1 MKHIKN
7 NNLEMCEAVAN
18 ILKFIK
24 STSLHKTF
32 IYFFFLAQMPT
43 LFYRLEY
50 ASIQVKEWW
59 IYVDNNS
66 LNNLELK
73 KC

>member
-32 IYFFFLAQMPT
+32 IYFFFGSNAYFIL
-43 LFYRLEY
+43 LSR
-50 ASIQVKEWW
+50 VC
-59 IYVDNNS
+59 IYSSKGMV
-66 LNNLELK
+66 NL
-73 KC
+73 CG

>member
-24 STSLHKTF
+24 STSLDKTF
-32 IYFFFLAQMPT
+32 FFFGSNAYFIL
-43 LFYRLEY
+43 LC
-50 ASIQVKEWW
+50 KGC
-59 IYVDNNS
+59 IYS
-66 LNNLELK
+66 SKGMANL
-73 KC
+73 CG

>member
-24 STSLHKTF
+24 STSLHKAF
-32 IYFFFLAQMPT
+32 FFYFFGSNAYFNL
-43 LFYRLEY
+43 L
-50 ASIQVKEWW
+50 SKGC
-59 IYVDNNS
+59 IYSSKGMV
-66 LNNLELK
+66 NL
-73 KC
+73 CG

>member
-24 STSLHKTF
+24 STSLHKAFFF
-32 IYFFFLAQMPT
+32 IFLAQMPT
-43 LFYRLEY
+43 LFYCLKD

-59 IYVDNNS
+59 IYVDNSS

-73 KC
+73 KY

>member
-32 IYFFFLAQMPT
+32 FFFFGSNAYFIL
-43 LFYRLEY
+43 L
-50 ASIQVKEWW
+50 SKGC
-59 IYVDNNS
+59 IYSSKGMV
-66 LNNLELK
+66 NL
-73 KC
+73 CG